1 MGMGK
6 FGQGDPTKTQH
17 RISSSNTGTHH
28 LAGDLIIEGDLSVS
42 GSTSFASGGS
52 ARSVAGDT
60 DNGIITWK
68 TSDNTFIVESG
79 VLITADGNL
88 SASKKLYVEK
98 DVEIADNLLVSG
110 SVTAGGGIS
119 IPDDQTLKFGTDN
132 DVTVEYDEDG
142 NDVLLFNNGFRI
154 RKDDNSRLELKLK
167 NNTNDTAGE
176 SRIHVQSTDSGAG
189 FAISAFA
196 SNYAGA
202 LGAEGAGK
210 AVLFSDAG
218 ASALAFMS
226 SNTGAGSELQFYTK
240 GRTAANKRVV
250 ITSDGHLS
258 ASQKLYVEKDVE
270 IADNLQVSGTAD
282 VAGQLSVGPGS
293 GEGVI
298 ASRGDHDLKLKTGNS
313 TTGVITITDGA
324 NGDITFS
331 PNGTGDVVAD
341 GILKPNDGI
350 TIDKGSAGAV
360 TVTAPDGSGLNG
372 TVTGMENQR
381 AGTFVATMASGGSAF
396 TFSNDSVISIQ
407 VANNVVVST
416 DVIAVTATTQAT
428 TGILA
433 GCIAIAPSS
442 NFFRIGLHNV
452 GGGDVSPTGTVTVNW
467 AIL

>member
-79 VLITADGNL
+79 VLITADGNI
-88 SASKKLYVEK
+88 SGSGKGYFEK

-110 SVTAGGGIS
+110 S
-119 IPDDQTLKFGTDN
+119 
-132 DVTVEYDEDG
+132 
-142 NDVLLFNNGFRI
+142 
-154 RKDDNSRLELKLK
+154 
-167 NNTNDTAGE
+167 
-176 SRIHVQSTDSGAG
+176 
-189 FAISAFA
+189 
-196 SNYAGA
+196 
-202 LGAEGAGK
+202 
-210 AVLFSDAG
+210 
-218 ASALAFMS
+218 
-226 SNTGAGSELQFYTK
+226 
-240 GRTAANKRVV
+240 
-250 ITSDGHLS
+250 
-258 ASQKLYVEKDVE
+258 
-270 IADNLQVSGTAD
+270 AD
-282 VAGQLSVGPGS
+282 VVGQLSVGPS
-293 GEGVI
+293 NAEGVI
-298 ASRGDHDLKLKTGNS
+298 ASRGDQDLKLKTGNS
-313 TTGVITITDGA
+313 TTGVITITDGSD
-324 NGDITFS
+324 GDITFS

-341 GILKPNDGI
+341 GILKPNKGI
-350 TIDKGSAGAV
+350 NVDKNSAGAV

-416 DVIAVTATTQAT
+416 DVIAVTVTTQAT

-452 GGGDVSPTGTVTVNW
+452 GGGDVSPTVTVTVNW